1 MLEDDRGHPESNNG
15 YDTKIVQFH
24 DEDAGMA
31 YTYLL
36 ARINNSS
43 GRHNLLN
50 MEGYRSDHLVMVLLS
65 GGSTRV
71 GNDPYNPPLR
81 GDLPREF
88 LIEIRDGDVGWD
100 QLDDDTIYTRQDLE
114 ELKDGKEQDSEKP

>member
-1 MLEDDRGHPESNNG
+1 MLDGEDKSLEDHSG

-24 DEDAGMA
+24 DEDGGMV

-43 GRHNLLN
+43 GQHNLLN

-71 GNDPYNPPLR
+71 GNDPYNPPMR
-81 GDLPREF
+81 AELPRDF
-88 LIEIRDGDVGWD
+88 LIEIRDGDVDWT
-100 QLDDDTIYTRQDLE
+100 QIEDDTIYTRQDLE
-114 ELKDGKEQDSEKP
+114 ELKDGKEPDSEKP